1 MFSIIIPTLNNL
13 SYLKL
18 CIESIQ
24 KNSKYNH
31 EIIPHVNVGTDGTL
45 EYLKKNNIKF
55 TYTKDNSGICK
66 GMNLA
71 AKDQKLANYIALRFG
86 LIQYRFWNFAILSK
100 IPINND
106 ALARIHSTSQQEYE
120 DESSTYL
127 KNYYPTSIKHS
138 P

>member
-45 EYLKKNNIKF
+45 EYLVNTSDSYNKFKNFSDNIHKLLLPGGKWFTATIHFSNQFMKNKKRILKSHLWPDLIKF
-55 TYTKDNSGICK
+55 Y
-66 GMNLA
+66 
-71 AKDQKLANYIALRFG
+71 
-86 LIQYRFWNFAILSK
+86 
-100 IPINND
+100 
-106 ALARIHSTSQQEYE
+106 
-120 DESSTYL
+120 
-127 KNYYPTSIKHS
+127 
-138 P
+138 